1 MQEKRSDLKR
11 ALRSLESFQNYSW
24 RGEKNGGMSGVNTI
38 K

>member
-11 ALRSLESFQNYSW
+11 VLRSLESFQNYYW